1 MKTWMISVGILML
14 ALVGCGSSGPKTTFA
29 ANLNGAN
36 ERPNAVTTSASGSA
50 TLAVNESTKVV
61 TLTGSYSGL
70 TPTAAHVHGA
80 AGKEA
85 TAGVVFALTAAGGV
99 LSGTFT
105 ASDAQL
111 ADLRAGNWYV
121 NVHSAANPGG
131 EIRGQLE

>member
-1 MKTWMISVGILML
+1 MKSWTWMAGMLLVL
-14 ALVGCGSSGPKTTFA
+14 ALSACGASGPKTTFSA
-29 ANLNGAN
+29 TLNGAS
-36 ERPNAVTTSASGSA
+36 EVPAITTTATGSA
-50 TLAVNESTKVV
+50 TLAVNDSTKVV

-70 TPTAAHVHGA
+70 TPTVAHVHGP
-80 AGKEA
+80 AGKTA
-85 TAGVVFALTAAGGV
+85 TAGVVFAITAAGGT